1 MERSALGEAFTGAL
15 HPNVGIL
22 DSRAE
27 FLDQSRL
34 SNSRLARH
42 ENVLPGAV
50 AGPEPTRPQHIE
62 HALTVDKRGWPADA
76 DAPPAP
82 TDAARR
88 DGPVKLDW
96 ARDARERMCATILND
111 ELTRDKIVHGTG
123 HQNGIGGAPCL
134 NARRDVGRI
143 AEDLD
148 FVGAQLVNDHPSTMD
163 SHTNRELRICFSCKP
178 PV

>member
-15 HPNVGIL
+15 HPNVGIF

-27 FLDQSRL
+27 FLDQTRL

-50 AGPEPTRPQHIE
+50 ARTEPTRPQHIE
-62 HALTVDKRGWPADA
+62 PALAVDKRGWAADA
-76 DAPPAP
+76 HAPPAP

-88 DGPVKLDW
+88 DGPIKLDR
-96 ARDARERMCATILND
+96 ARDACKRMCATILND

-123 HQNGIGGAPCL
+123 HHNGNGGAPCL
-134 NARRDVGRI
+134 NTRRDVRRI
-143 AEDLD
+143 AE
-148 FVGAQLVNDHPSTMD
+148 H
-163 SHTNRELRICFSCKP
+163 
-178 PV
+178 